1 MSKSLKISEN
11 ITFQSVDY
19 NIYILNVNSGEYYE
33 LSKSAS
39 LIWKEINKE
48 KNINIV
54 KSKIKSLYV
63 NNDEI
68 ENDIDDIVKNLL
80 GLGLIE
86 HN

>member
-1 MSKSLKISEN
+1 MNKSLKISEN
-11 ITFQSVDY
+11 ITFQSIDN
-19 NIYILNVNSGEYYE
+19 NIYILNVNNGEYYE
-33 LSKSAS
+33 LSESAS
-39 LIWKEINKE
+39 VIWKEINKE
-48 KNINIV
+48 KNIDTV

-63 NNDEI
+63 NADEI

>member
-1 MSKSLKISEN
+1 MNKSLKISEN
-11 ITFQSVDY
+11 ITFQSIDN
-19 NIYILNVNSGEYYE
+19 NIYILNVNNGEYYE
-33 LSKSAS
+33 LSESAS

-48 KNINIV
+48 KNIDTV

-63 NNDEI
+63 NADEI